1 MAEETILT
9 GDDLMLGPP
18 SPVVP
23 PEVASHVLDGLET
36 CSTALRRLFL
46 CLHVNDVE
54 PFCQDHIILYR
65 RCAQNRDAE
74 LRGRIQETERTLARS
89 MPMNEI
95 QERQAQLKAEVETLE
110 RRMILASGMEGVE
123 GFRQR
128 WSLHGCLHDTKK
140 RLESIE
146 QGLASRTK
154 EQQQQQPQSKSW
166 WQLW

>member
-1 MAEETILT
+1 
-9 GDDLMLGPP
+9 
-18 SPVVP
+18 
-23 PEVASHVLDGLET
+23 
-36 CSTALRRLFL
+36 
-46 CLHVNDVE
+46 
-54 PFCQDHIILYR
+54 
-65 RCAQNRDAE
+65 
-74 LRGRIQETERTLARS
+74 
-89 MPMNEI
+89 MNEI

-128 WSLHGCLHDTKK
+128 WSLHGRLHDTKK

-154 EQQQQQPQSKSW
+154 EQQQQQQPQSKSW